1 VIRLIIGLLA
11 KTAHVNFLINPGIS
25 RRQNWESWNFFVRR
39 GNNRTA
45 YSRAVIAPTEHQPAG
60 ADLVFQV
67 EAIFSPTGLLSRA
80 KNFEY
85 RPQQQQMAVA
95 VARALQNREHLAV
108 EAGTGVGKSLA
119 YLIPAILFAVAQKKK
134 AVVSTHTINLQEQ
147 LTEKD
152 LPMLA
157 QILPVKFNFTMLK
170 GRANYLCT
178 RRLHKAMQQSGNLF
192 TSSEAEELQRIYEWS
207 KETRDGSLSD
217 FDIEPD
223 MKVWAQVC
231 SERGLCSPKICG
243 HPSDFAKDHGVCFFQ
258 RARNRILSSDVL
270 VLNHTL
276 FFTLLGGVDEDIE
289 GGILFKNDFVIFD
302 EAHQMENVASRHIGL
317 SVSSG
322 QVRYALNRL
331 WNPRTE
337 KGLLATLHKGAAVK
351 LVADILSEADKFF
364 ENVEAAC
371 EEIQQNAKHD
381 RFGGGESGGRRR
393 PWTELRIRRAELVKD
408 NVTLPIQR
416 LREAVGDLIKLSA
429 DKDIGQELVECNRRL
444 AELRDEVK
452 AFLEQ
457 SAADH
462 VYWVERSGKAHKN
475 LALNAAPI
483 DVAEFLRRRL
493 FESDTSIIMTSATL
507 ATDVAQTSGLCR
519 AKGAVVQSGQKEHRS
534 ETCATAL
541 PFTSFDPKS
550 PMSKPGRNLPH
561 WRQEGTTYFVTFRL
575 ADSVPAVRIKQFLA
589 EREEWLALHPEPRL
603 EADEREY
610 HEKFAN
616 RFENWL
622 DTGAGSCVLRQPQAA
637 EKVAAALRHFDGERY
652 ALGHFVVMP
661 NHVHVLV
668 RPLAGHTLSEILKS
682 WKSFTAREI
691 NQSLGRTEAL
701 WQDESFDH
709 IVRTP
714 QALEQFT
721 EYIRQNPAKAGL
733 KGGESILGFGTGVG
747 GPQQITPVEET
758 DTGRRPVPHAQDTD
772 RRSVPH
778 AQDTD
783 RRSVPRKGGLKYFVR
798 RVGAESATQLQV
810 GTPFDYERQMKL
822 FVASKMP
829 DPREAGYADALKHW
843 VAHFVMQTHG
853 KAFVLFT
860 NYKLMQE
867 LGERMEPFFN
877 KLGVACLV
885 QGRGTPRSTML
896 ERFKDDVDSVLFGTD
911 SFWQG
916 VDVPGEALSNVIIT
930 RLPFAVP
937 DHPLIEAR
945 IEAIEARGGNSFSE
959 FSLPEAI
966 LKFRQGVGRLIRT
979 KTDTGIIVV
988 LDNRVLTKQ
997 YGQAFLDALPKC
1009 PVEIV

>member
-1 VIRLIIGLLA
+1 MIPVI
-11 KTAHVNFLINPGIS
+11 
-25 RRQNWESWNFFVRR
+25 
-39 GNNRTA
+39 
-45 YSRAVIAPTEHQPAG
+45 EHEPAG
-60 ADLVFQV
+60 AGVDLVKQV
-67 EAIFSPTGLLSRA
+67 EAIFSPNGLLSRA

-85 RPQQQQMAVA
+85 RPQQQEMAVA
-95 VARALQNREHLAV
+95 VAHALQNHGHLAV

-152 LPMLA
+152 LPMLTGVLGA
-157 QILPVKFNFTMLK
+157 LPVPVKFNFAMLK

-178 RRLHKAMQQSGNLF
+178 RRLHKAMQQAGNLF
-192 TSSEAEELQRIYEWS
+192 TSSEAEELRRIYEWS
-207 KETRDGSLSD
+207 LKTRDGSLSD
-217 FDIEPD
+217 FDVEPD
-223 MKVWAQVC
+223 PKVWAQVC
-231 SERGLCSPKICG
+231 SERGLCSPKVCG
-243 HPSDFAKDHGVCFFQ
+243 YPSDFAKDHGACFFQ
-258 RARNRILSSDVL
+258 RARNKILSADVL

-276 FFTLLGGVDEDIE
+276 FFTLLGGVDEEQE

-302 EAHQMENVASRHIGL
+302 EAHQMEQVASRHIGL

-331 WNPRTE
+331 WNPKTE
-337 KGLLATLHKGAAVK
+337 KGLLATLRKGAAVK

-364 ENVEAAC
+364 ENVETAC
-371 EEIQQNAKHD
+371 EEIARTAKQD
-381 RFGGGESGGRRR
+381 RFGSTESR
-393 PWTELRIRRAELVKD
+393 PAARKWTELRIRRAELVKD
-408 NVTLPIQR
+408 NLTLPIQR
-416 LREAVGDLIKLSA
+416 LREAVGDLIKLSE

-444 AELRDEVK
+444 TELREEVK

-483 DVAEFLRRRL
+483 DVADFLRRRL

-507 ATDVAQTSGLCR
+507 ATA
-519 AKGAVVQSGQKEHRS
+519 AGQAPRLSPSKKRKT
-534 ETCATAL
+534 ETVKMPVP
-541 PFTSFDPKS
+541 PFTPFDIDTPIARS
-550 PMSKPGRNLPH
+550 GCHLPH
-561 WRQEGTTYFVTFRL
+561 WKQEGCTYFITFRL
-575 ADSVPAVRIKQFLA
+575 GDSIPKDKLA
-589 EREEWLALHPEPRL
+589 QWQVELRVWLQHHPEPRTPEQEKEYAEL
-603 EADEREY
+603 FAERF
-610 HEKFAN
+610 H
-616 RFENWL
+616 RWL
-622 DTGAGSCVLRQPQAA
+622 DDGMGECWLKRPELSAMV
-637 EKVAAALRHFDGERY
+637 EEALRFFDSQRY
-652 ALGHFVVMP
+652 WLGHFVIMP
-661 NHVHVLV
+661 NHVHCLV
-668 RPLAGHTLSEILKS
+668 RPLGEHTLPSILHS
-682 WKSFTAREI
+682 WKSFTAKKMNAI
-691 NQSLGRTEAL
+691 LGREGKI
-701 WQDESFDH
+701 WQDELFDC
-709 IVRTP
+709 IVRDEA
-714 QALEQFT
+714 QLQQFSA
-721 EYIRQNPAKAGL
+721 YVQGNPAKAQL
-733 KGGESILGFGTGVG
+733 REGEFKVGHGSSVGDPPVGQASCLSPSKQQKSETGV
-747 GPQQITPVEET
+747 TPVL
-758 DTGRRPVPHAQDTD
+758 RRRDALT
-772 RRSVPH
+772 
-778 AQDTD
+778 
-783 RRSVPRKGGLKYFVR
+783 YFIR

-829 DPREAGYADALKHW
+829 DPRETGYADALEHW
-843 VAHFVMQTHG
+843 IAHFVKQTQG

-867 LGERMEPFFN
+867 LAERMEPFFN
-877 KLGVACLV
+877 RLKIACLV
-885 QGRGTPRSTML
+885 QGKGTPRSTML
-896 ERFKDDVDSVLFGTD
+896 EKFKDDVDSVLFGTD

-945 IEAIEARGGNSFSE
+945 IEAIEARGGNSFGE

-997 YGQAFLDALPKC
+997 YGQSFLDALPKC

>member
-1 VIRLIIGLLA
+1 M
-11 KTAHVNFLINPGIS
+11 
-25 RRQNWESWNFFVRR
+25 
-39 GNNRTA
+39 
-45 YSRAVIAPTEHQPAG
+45 IAPTEHQPAG
-60 ADLVFQV
+60 ADLVAQV

-80 KNFEY
+80 KNFEF
-85 RPQQQQMAVA
+85 RPQQQEMAVA
-95 VARALQNREHLAV
+95 VARALQSGEHLAV

-119 YLIPAILFAVAQKKK
+119 YLIPALLFAVARKKK

-192 TSSEAEELQRIYEWS
+192 TSSEAEELRRIAEWAR
-207 KETRDGSLSD
+207 ETTDGSLSD

-243 HPSDFAKDHGVCFFQ
+243 HPSDFARDHGVCFFQ

-276 FFTLLGGVDEDIE
+276 FFTLLGGVDEDIA

-337 KGLLATLHKGAAVK
+337 KGLLATLRKGSAVK
-351 LVADILSEADKFF
+351 LVADILSEADRFF

-371 EEIQQNAKHD
+371 EEIQQNARRD
-381 RFGGGESGGRRR
+381 SFGGGEAGGRRR
-393 PWTELRIRRAELVKD
+393 AWTELRIRRAELVKD

-416 LREAVGDLIKLSA
+416 LREAVGDLIKLSE

-452 AFLEQ
+452 EFLEQ
-457 SAADH
+457 SQRDH
-462 VYWVERSGKAHKN
+462 VYWVERSGKMHKN

-483 DVAEFLRRRL
+483 DVADFLRRRL

-507 ATDVAQTSGLCR
+507 ATVGQASRLSPSEKKKLET
-519 AKGAVVQSGQKEHRS
+519 GATPVLRPRKPPMPAVPV
-534 ETCATAL
+534 L
-541 PFTSFDPKS
+541 PFTPFDPNMPVGKAS
-550 PMSKPGRNLPH
+550 RHLPH
-561 WRQEGTTYFVTFRL
+561 WKQEGCTFFVTFRL
-575 ADSVPAVRIKQFLA
+575 GDSIPKDKLVQWQTELQ
-589 EREEWLALHPEPRL
+589 EWLRQHPEPRTPEQEMEYAEL
-603 EADEREY
+603 FAERF
-610 HEKFAN
+610 H
-616 RFENWL
+616 RWL
-622 DTGAGSCVLRQPQAA
+622 DDCRGECWLKRPALSTIV
-637 EKVAAALRHFDGERY
+637 EEALRFFDGQRY
-652 ALGHFVVMP
+652 WLGHFVVMP
-661 NHVHVLV
+661 NHVHCLV
-668 RPLAGHTLSEILKS
+668 RPLGEHTLSDILHS
-682 WKSFTAREI
+682 WKSFAAKKM
-691 NQSLGRTEAL
+691 NAVLGREGKV
-701 WQDESFDH
+701 WQDESFNC
-709 IVRTP
+709 IVRDVP
-714 QALEQFT
+714 QLEQFSR
-721 EYIRQNPAKAGL
+721 YIQENPDKAKLRAG
-733 KGGESILGFGTGVG
+733 EFRLGYGDSASGSTLGQASSPSPSEKKKLETGA
-747 GPQQITPVEET
+747 TPVLRK
-758 DTGRRPVPHAQDTD
+758 DTLA
-772 RRSVPH
+772 
-778 AQDTD
+778 
-783 RRSVPRKGGLKYFVR
+783 YFVK

-822 FVASKMP
+822 FAVKKMP
-829 DPREAGYADALKHW
+829 DPREAGYADALEHW
-843 VAHFVMQTHG
+843 IAHFVKQTHG

-867 LGERMEPFFN
+867 VAERMEPFFN

-885 QGRGTPRSTML
+885 QGKGTPRSTML
-896 ERFKDDVDSVLFGTD
+896 EKFKDDVDSVLFGTD

>member
-1 VIRLIIGLLA
+1 MISVIE
-11 KTAHVNFLINPGIS
+11 
-25 RRQNWESWNFFVRR
+25 Q
-39 GNNRTA
+39 
-45 YSRAVIAPTEHQPAG
+45 QPAG
-60 ADLVFQV
+60 AHTDLVAQV
-67 EAIFSPTGLLSRA
+67 AEIFSPSGILSKA
-80 KNFEY
+80 SNFEF
-85 RPQQQQMAVA
+85 RPQQQEMAVA

-119 YLIPAILFAVAQKKK
+119 YLVPAILFAIAQKKK

-157 QILPVKFNFTMLK
+157 GVLAALPEPVKFNFTMLK

-178 RRLHKAMQQSGNLF
+178 RRLQKAMQQSGNLF

-207 KETRDGSLSD
+207 KETKDGSLSD

-223 MKVWAQVC
+223 PKVWAQVC

-243 HPSDFAKDHGVCFFQ
+243 YQSDFSKDHDVCFFQ

-276 FFTLLGGVDEDIE
+276 FFTLLGGIEEEIE

-302 EAHQMENVASRHIGL
+302 EAHTMESVASRHIGL

-322 QVRYALNRL
+322 QMRYALNRL

-337 KGLLATLHKGAAVK
+337 KGLLATLRKGGAVK
-351 LVADILSEADKFF
+351 LVADILSESDKFF
-364 ENVEAAC
+364 ENVETAC
-371 EEIQQNAKHD
+371 EELNQQNQTESES
-381 RFGGGESGGRRR
+381 FGSRGRSSSRKKR
-393 PWTELRIRRAELVKD
+393 EWKELRIRRAELVKD

-416 LREAVGDLIKLSA
+416 LREAVSELIKLSE

-457 SAADH
+457 SQADH
-462 VYWVERSGKAHKN
+462 VYWVERGGKTQRN
-475 LALNAAPI
+475 LSLNAAPI

-507 ATDVAQTSGLCR
+507 ATANVVRDTWSVKEGQTTAGKTEHAPRTTGRPSQKGSGL
-519 AKGAVVQSGQKEHRS
+519 EY
-534 ETCATAL
+534 
-541 PFTSFDPKS
+541 FT
-550 PMSKPGRNLPH
+550 
-561 WRQEGTTYFVTFRL
+561 
-575 ADSVPAVRIKQFLA
+575 
-589 EREEWLALHPEPRL
+589 
-603 EADEREY
+603 
-610 HEKFAN
+610 
-616 RFENWL
+616 
-622 DTGAGSCVLRQPQAA
+622 
-637 EKVAAALRHFDGERY
+637 
-652 ALGHFVVMP
+652 
-661 NHVHVLV
+661 
-668 RPLAGHTLSEILKS
+668 
-682 WKSFTAREI
+682 
-691 NQSLGRTEAL
+691 
-701 WQDESFDH
+701 
-709 IVRTP
+709 
-714 QALEQFT
+714 
-721 EYIRQNPAKAGL
+721 
-733 KGGESILGFGTGVG
+733 
-747 GPQQITPVEET
+747 
-758 DTGRRPVPHAQDTD
+758 
-772 RRSVPH
+772 
-778 AQDTD
+778 
-783 RRSVPRKGGLKYFVR
+783 R
-798 RVGAESATQLQV
+798 RVGAESATKLQV

-822 FVASKMP
+822 FVAKKMP
-829 DPREAGYADALKHW
+829 DPRDAGYRDALIHW
-843 VAHFVMQTHG
+843 IEHFVKQTHG

-867 LGERMEPFFN
+867 VAELMQPVFD
-877 KLGVACLV
+877 KLGVACFV
-885 QGRGTPRSTML
+885 QGTGTPRSTML
-896 ERFKDDVDSVLFGTD
+896 EKFKDDVDSVLFGTD

-945 IEAIEARGGNSFSE
+945 IEAIEARGGNSFGE

-988 LDNRVLTKQ
+988 LDNRILAKR